1 MSRELVELAGPSLA
15 ETLTKD
21 SIIVLPTG
29 SIEHHGPH
37 LPLNTDYLM
46 ADLISRRLVDA
57 AVADGLDVWRL
68 PALSYT
74 KSDEHHWAPGT
85 MWLSWDTLMRTVV
98 ELGQSIA
105 NTPARN
111 VVFFNGHGGNLALL
125 QVALRELR
133 RLFGLRTF
141 LMGTGM
147 VAGDGTNGSPDEK
160 GLGIH
165 GGYGET
171 SVILHLRPELVDMSK
186 AARWIPEDV
195 AALKQLRFNG
205 GPVSFGWLSND
216 FGPEGVIGDATGANA
231 AWGEELV
238 TRAVRNGVAA
248 MHEIAGF
255 RGGAA

>member
-1 MSRELVELAGPSLA
+1 MTREVVELTGPVLA

-21 SIIVLPTG
+21 SILVLPTG

-37 LPLNTDYLM
+37 LPLNTDLLM
-46 ADLISRRLVDA
+46 ADMIAHRLVDA
-57 AVADGLDVWRL
+57 AAADGLDAWLL
-68 PALSYT
+68 PALAYT

-98 ELGQSIA
+98 DLGNSIA

-111 VVFFNGHGGNLALL
+111 VVFFNGHGGNVALL

-133 RLFGLRTF
+133 RLYGLRTF
-141 LMGTGM
+141 LLGTGM
-147 VAGDGTNGSPDEK
+147 VAGDGVNGPDEH

-165 GGYGET
+165 GGHGET
-171 SVILHLRPELVDMSK
+171 SVILHLRPELVDMTQ

-195 AALKQLRFNG
+195 AALQQLRFNG
-205 GPVSFGWLSND
+205 GPGAFGWLSND
-216 FGPEGVIGDATGANA
+216 FGPEGVIGDATEANA
-231 AWGEELV
+231 AWGEQLV
-238 TRAVRNGVAA
+238 DRAVSNGVAA
-248 MHEIAGF
+248 LHEIAGF